1 MIWLK
6 EVLMAKKRY
15 WKLEYSIA
23 LFVMLGVILLLMPVS
38 IESTRQANAISKW
51 NEKLNRV
58 EYMFSVINA
67 HITDDILKSM
77 NKAKTPQERE
87 AILLALVKPYL
98 RINTENYPSKHYK
111 PRYMN
116 GAKVYKGQSYYFDD
130 FYFAENNSIVGIK
143 DIKSENSTDAL
154 FIMMFDINGIMPP
167 NRWGRDIFGVNIYD
181 GGKIEP
187 FGFDME
193 MNELKKDCSDS
204 GTGVSCSYYY
214 KIGGGFDE

>member
-1 MIWLK
+1 
-6 EVLMAKKRY
+6 MAKKRY

-67 HITDDILKSM
+67 HITDDILTSM
-77 NKAKTPQERE
+77 KKAKTPQERE

-98 RINTENYPSKHYK
+98 RINTETYPGKHYK

-116 GAKVYKGQSYYFDD
+116 GTKVYKGQSYYFDD
-130 FYFAENNSIVGIK
+130 FYFAENNTIVGIK

-154 FIMMFDINGIMPP
+154 FLMLSLIHI
-167 NRWGRDIFGVNIYD
+167 
-181 GGKIEP
+181 
-187 FGFDME
+187 
-193 MNELKKDCSDS
+193 
-204 GTGVSCSYYY
+204 
-214 KIGGGFDE
+214 